1 MVVEQE
7 DLDDHTLATEAME
20 EAQRVSSVEVVPS
33 VDHDYQLKD
42 TNRGEIRIVRIRIVV
57 RIRILSIY
65 HLPDCLLGEVK
76 S

>member
-42 TNRGEIRIVRIRIVV
+42 TNRREIRIVRIRIV
-57 RIRILSIY
+57 RILILSIY